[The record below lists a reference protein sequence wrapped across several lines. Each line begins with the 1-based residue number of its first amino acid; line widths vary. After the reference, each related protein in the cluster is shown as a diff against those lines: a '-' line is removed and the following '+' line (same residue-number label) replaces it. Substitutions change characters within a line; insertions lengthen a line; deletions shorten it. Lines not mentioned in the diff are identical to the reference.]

1 MLSRREFL
9 STFGARPFHV
19 AEAAKVG
26 VGHDRLVRACVSGV
40 LVRVGAGWYVVADSA
55 TTWEARLFVL
65 HRENPGVVACGRT
78 AAAIWGLPVPPSGRP
93 RGATSL
99 GVDIEPMEIGFREGF
114 GGLRGRRP
122 DVMARRWKIPE
133 HHVTE
138 GPRGEPVTDPL
149 RTAIDLARRAALPF
163 ALGPLDA
170 AFRLE
175 LTQADPWS
183 ATEPM
188 SPHDASRTVDN
199 RLRERCADLVGGH
212 GIAGVVR
219 ALAHVNPLAESLL
232 ESLVRGR
239 IIESGLPT
247 PRLQVP
253 VTGMSGRNYRADMA
267 LDLPGEPKGSGR
279 LLIEADGLSKYDGP
293 EVLAE
298 EKRRQHDLERRDY
311 VFVRAL
317 YVEAVVDPDAF
328 VSVIRRYVQ
337 P

>member
-1 MLSRREFL
+1 MLSRRGFL

-19 AEAAKVG
+19 AEAADVG
-26 VGHDRLVRACVSGV
+26 VGHDRLVRACVAGV
-40 LVRVGAGWYVVADSA
+40 LDRVGAGWYVVAESSTA
-55 TTWEARLFVL
+55 WEARLFVL
-65 HRENPGVVACGRT
+65 HQENPGVVACGRT
-78 AAAIWGLPVPPSGRP
+78 AAAIWGLPVPPSRRP
-93 RGATSL
+93 RGASSL
-99 GVDIEPMEIGFREGF
+99 GVDMEPLEIGFREGF

-149 RTAIDLARRAALPF
+149 RTSIDLARRATLPF

-170 AFRLE
+170 ASRLE
-175 LTQADPWS
+175 LTRADSWFS
-183 ATEPM
+183 GESG
-188 SPHDASRTVDN
+188 SPIEAARMVAH
-199 RLRERCADLVGGH
+199 RLRERCADLAGGH
-212 GIAGVVR
+212 GLAAVVR

-239 IIESGLPT
+239 IIEGGLPT

-253 VTGMSGRNYRADMA
+253 VIGASGRTYRADMA
-267 LDLPGEPKGSGR
+267 LDLPGDPEGSGR
-279 LLIEADGLSKYDGP
+279 LLIEADGLTKYDGP

-298 EKRRQHDLERRDY
+298 EKRRQHDLERRNY

-317 YVEAVVDPDAF
+317 YGEAFADPDAF
-328 VSVIRRYVQ
+328 VSVIRWHVES
-337 P
+337 